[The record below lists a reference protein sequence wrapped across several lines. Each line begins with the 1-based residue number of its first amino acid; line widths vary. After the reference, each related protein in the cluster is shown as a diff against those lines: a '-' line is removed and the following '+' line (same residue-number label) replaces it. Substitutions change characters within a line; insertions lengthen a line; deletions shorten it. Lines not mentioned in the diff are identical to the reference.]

1 LKTKQKRL
9 RVFELDISDSK
20 KAVEYIKKNRVIFME
35 FFLLI
40 KGEVSS
46 EVTLLLDEYNICY
59 KDISSCNLKS
69 KTLGD
74 IQERAFAQKSS
85 NKSSEDKEEKKE
97 EAKSKEEECESSLL
111 TLYKPLRSGE
121 ELIADDGV
129 VALSRINSGSKL
141 IAKNS
146 STFFGVIDGFV
157 SCEGEFIILK
167 KIDKGS
173 VIFNGFIV
181 DKEIL
186 DGKLKLL
193 RIKEGEIVVK
203 DIE

>member
-1 LKTKQKRL
+1 MKTKQKRL

-46 EVTLLLDEYNICY
+46 EVTSLLDEYSICY

-74 IQERAFAQKSS
+74 IQEKAFVQKSS
-85 NKSSEDKEEKKE
+85 DKSSKSEEKKE
-97 EAKSKEEECESSLL
+97 EEKSGEDEHGSSLL

-121 ELIADDGV
+121 ELIANDGV

-186 DGKLKLL
+186 DGNLKLL
-193 RIKEGEIVVK
+193 RVKEGEIVVK